1 MNVKTKF
8 ALSTLVLAISA
19 LALFALGIRWYSS
32 HFPRL
37 ASAFPSLVSALAED
51 KSSSAYDGLV
61 PTPNDPNGVYYRN
74 KVLVLMY
81 HDVSPN
87 PENDKSLPL
96 ASFDKQLELM
106 KANNFHWITMEQYR
120 DFILHSA
127 PVPDNAVLLTFDDG
141 YESLYDQAFPSL
153 KKYGAPASAFLIVKT
168 VGDPA
173 DPFPRVNWDQVR
185 EMQQNGIG
193 FFSHTYD
200 SHRYSPTEASGGK
213 PMSMIA
219 RRLYLKDKQRQETEE
234 EYETRVTAD
243 LKKANEIL
251 EREIGV
257 RNIAFA
263 FPYGAFSDSLLNISA
278 KLGMDITFTVKSG
291 LNIPGTTNG
300 FRLNAG
306 GEDNNPDL
314 QISLMKQAES
324 RRANH
329 DSKQPQTRQYA
340 FLAFSALFALTGI
353 FWLWTGWRLMI
364 GNKKR
369 IAG

>member
-1 MNVKTKF
+1 MNIKTKF
-8 ALSTLVLAISA
+8 ALSTLVLAIAA
-19 LALFALGIRWYSS
+19 LALCTLGIRWYSS

-37 ASAFPSLVSALAED
+37 ASAFPSIVSAIAEY
-51 KSSSAYDGLV
+51 KSSSAYDNLV
-61 PTPNDPNGVYYRN
+61 PTTNEPNGVYYRDN
-74 KVLVLMY
+74 VLVLMY

-141 YESLYDQAFPSL
+141 YESLYDQAYPSL

-168 VGDPA
+168 VGDPS
-173 DPFPRVNWDQVR
+173 DPFPRVTWDQVR
-185 EMQQNGIG
+185 EMHQNGID
-193 FFSHTYD
+193 FFNHTYD
-200 SHRYSPTEASGGK
+200 SHRYAPTEASGGK

-243 LKKANEIL
+243 LRKANEIL
-251 EREIGV
+251 EREIGI
-257 RNIAFA
+257 RNYAFA
-263 FPYGAFSDSLLNISA
+263 FPYGAFSDSLLNISG

-291 LNIPGTTNG
+291 LNAPGQTNG

-314 QISLMKQAES
+314 QIALMKQAET
-324 RRANH
+324 RLADH
-329 DSKQPQTRQYA
+329 EFKQPQTRQYA
-340 FLAFSALFALTGI
+340 FLALSVLFVLTGI
-353 FWLWTGWRLMI
+353 FWLWTGWRLI
-364 GNKKR
+364 RSKKR
-369 IAG
+369 VAA